1 MKNKAKLVENTAK
14 LAGNYNRMN
23 SPNLFIKSPKEEHK
37 YKNFW
42 AYINQIHYTKNKV
55 LRKKKNISI
64 VMK

>member
-42 AYINQIHYTKNKV
+42 AYIN
-55 LRKKKNISI
+55 
-64 VMK
+64 